1 MHMPKHVVL
10 LVCGVLTM
18 YYIAGSSM
26 VCQCVCQESAG
37 GDS

>member
-1 MHMPKHVVL
+1 MHMSKHVVL